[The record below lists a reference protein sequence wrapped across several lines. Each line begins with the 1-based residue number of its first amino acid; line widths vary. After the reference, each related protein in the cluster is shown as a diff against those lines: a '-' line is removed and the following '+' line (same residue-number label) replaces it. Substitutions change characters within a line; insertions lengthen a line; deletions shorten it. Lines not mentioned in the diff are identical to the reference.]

1 MNYMYYNKKHKEELT
16 NRKEYKYIGSYNRNE
31 ITLDNRNKNKKAIYI
46 RVKCLYCGREYD
58 IDKATFKKGANCTN
72 CCNKY
77 ENSFAYYIEEELGL
91 DLNDYWDWE
100 ENGRLGIN
108 PWDITKQSNKTIYI
122 WCQDKWYHGSYKISL
137 NHFYEGKRCG
147 YCHKAKVH
155 PKDSFAQWGI
165 DNIDKDFLEKYW
177 SKKNNELDINPWKLA
192 PQSMK
197 KVWIL
202 CQDKDYHN
210 DNGGYEISCDKF
222 YFGRRCSYC
231 HKAKVHPK
239 DSFGCL
245 YPQRTKYWSRSN
257 DKSPFEVAP
266 KSGKNFK
273 FYCEDCGEEFETTL
287 DKITIDGRSMK
298 CRNCNSSKGE
308 QKINKYLTDNNIE
321 FISQKTFKYLIGVG
335 NGNLSYDFY
344 LPQYNLLIEY
354 QGEQHEKFIKGFH
367 KSEEDF
373 IIQKEHDRRKKKY
386 AKDNNI
392 ELLEVWYYD
401 YENIEEILI
410 NLLRG

>member
-1 MNYMYYNKKHKEELT
+1 MYCNKKHKKT
-16 NRKEYKYIGSYNRNE
+16 VKDRKDGYEYIGSYKTKE
-31 ITLDNRNKNKKAIYI
+31 ITIDDKNKKGNAIYI
-46 RVKCLYCGREYD
+46 RIKCLYCGSEYD
-58 IDKATFKKGANCTN
+58 VQLIHFKNGANCTN

-77 ENSFAYYIEEELGL
+77 ENSFAYYIQQELKEP
-91 DLNDYWDWE
+91 LNKYWDWE
-100 ENGRLGIN
+100 KNELN
-108 PWDITKQSNKTIYI
+108 PYLIYKGSRNKI
-122 WCQDKWYHGSYKISL
+122 WIKCDKVDYHESYEIAC
-137 NHFYEGKRCG
+137 NNFYKGDRCP
-147 YCHKAKVH
+147 YCRKTKVH

-165 DNIDKDFLEKYW
+165 NTFGKDFLTKYW
-177 SKKNNELDINPWKLA
+177 SPKNTLNPWKLA
-192 PQSMK
+192 PQSSK

-239 DSFGCL
+239 NSFGCL

-287 DKITIDGRSMK
+287 DKITIKNRSMK
-298 CRNCNSSKGE
+298 CRNCTSSKGE
-308 QKINKYLTDNNIE
+308 QKIKEYLINNSIN
-321 FISQKTFKYLIGVG
+321 FIPQKTFKYLIGVG

-401 YENIEEILI
+401 YENIEEIL
-410 NLLRG
+410 NKHLTTLLKNGII